1 LGRLHIIDSTSI
13 SLPEVAGKWAY
24 VSKNKNAV
32 KMHTRLVVA
41 DRNTVYPDKIIAS
54 TAGVADSDSEVVLE
68 LVTDSDA
75 IYVFDRGY
83 IVYGNY
89 KTWVEQSLRFVAR
102 IQTRSKTAIL
112 MERDVP
118 NGSPVLRDAD
128 VRISFKKEGET
139 FETEL
144 RLVEFLDE
152 KGRMY
157 RLLTNVCDLTADQIS
172 EVYRH
177 RWMIEL
183 FFKWIKGHLKLVK
196 LYSCDR
202 EAVWS
207 QMYFALTAF
216 ALIRWIKL
224 QTGAKQTAWDILKY
238 VRNYASKTWQ
248 EFVDALFRPPGR
260 TSKGR
265 RKKPKV
271 GRPRKHPEKK
281 KVARVIAD

>member
-1 LGRLHIIDSTSI
+1 VIDSTSI

-24 VSKNKNAV
+24 VSSSKNAV

-41 DRNTVYPDKIIAS
+41 DRHTVCPDKIIAS
-54 TAGVADSDSEVVLE
+54 TADVTDSDSEIVLK
-68 LVTDSDA
+68 LVTDPDA

-89 KTWVEQSLRFVAR
+89 RTWVEQSLRFVAR
-102 IQTRSKTAIL
+102 LQARNRTVIL
-112 MERDVP
+112 MEREIP
-118 NGSPVLRDAD
+118 SGSPVVRDAN
-128 VRISFKKEGET
+128 VKISFNKEGET

-152 KGRMY
+152 KGRLY
-157 RLLTNVCDLTADQIS
+157 RLLTNVYDLTADQIS
-172 EVYRH
+172 EIYRH

-196 LYSCDR
+196 LFSYDS

-207 QMYFALTAF
+207 QMYFALTAY
-216 ALIRWIKL
+216 ALIQWLKL
-224 QTGAKQTAWDILKY
+224 HTGAKQTAWTILKY
-238 VRNYASKTWQ
+238 VRSYASKTWQ

-265 RKKPKV
+265 QKKAKK
-271 GRPRKHPEKK
+271 GRPRKNPENLEKAHIVK
-281 KVARVIAD
+281 H